1 MVWKD
6 WLGLNEETTR
16 KDTKEIPALVVET
29 FKHHIGTE
37 TKHGLWGFGYDF
49 DNMKV
54 RCWYEHH
61 LPQLLSKEMQS
72 SLQVAQDKAARTL
85 LGLKR
90 AFSKLN
96 RECSYLDVE
105 FWNLTQNLF
114 LGLIR
119 ELDEKNSDSESLSA
133 FIKNINR
140 FALNFFDDRT
150 FSSQMNPKDYK
161 ECSEARKNLLAS
173 LYAKSKSTPKEAK

>member
-1 MVWKD
+1 M
-6 WLGLNEETTR
+6 
-16 KDTKEIPALVVET
+16 
-29 FKHHIGTE
+29 
-37 TKHGLWGFGYDF
+37 
-49 DNMKV
+49 
-54 RCWYEHH
+54 
-61 LPQLLSKEMQS
+61 
-72 SLQVAQDKAARTL
+72 
-85 LGLKR
+85 
-90 AFSKLN
+90 
-96 RECSYLDVE
+96 DVE

-161 ECSEARKNLLAS
+161 ECSEQEKIYWRVFMPNQNLLLRRRNE
-173 LYAKSKSTPKEAK
+173 LYSRNRVCQ